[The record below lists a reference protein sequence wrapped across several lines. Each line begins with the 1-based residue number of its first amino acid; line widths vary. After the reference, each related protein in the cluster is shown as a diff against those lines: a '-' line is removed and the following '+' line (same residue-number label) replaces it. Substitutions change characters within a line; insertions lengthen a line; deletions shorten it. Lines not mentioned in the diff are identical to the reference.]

1 MSKMNKIGYKM
12 QDSDLDADF
21 YYLLQLEIIEN
32 SFNSNVNLN
41 LQIDFIEQNSYL
53 PSDSPRVLSDIK

>member
-1 MSKMNKIGYKM
+1 M